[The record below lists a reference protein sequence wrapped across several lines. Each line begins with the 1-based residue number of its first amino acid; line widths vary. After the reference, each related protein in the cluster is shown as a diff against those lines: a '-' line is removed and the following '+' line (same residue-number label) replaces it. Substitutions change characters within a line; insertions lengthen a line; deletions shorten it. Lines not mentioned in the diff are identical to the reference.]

1 MYGVMMESLIKEITR
16 HTRSLPDDVQQE
28 ILDFVVF
35 KEQKLAEKKAALE
48 VSLLSESSLQEWNNE
63 EEEQAWKSFQ

>member
-1 MYGVMMESLIKEITR
+1 MESLIKEITR